1 MYACYFVDMSA
12 TDRALL
18 QDAVLAYYGLE
29 DKNGSN
35 HNAGDCYD
43 GDYNNDIDVDHD
55 VHEYE
60 YEYDDDD

>member
-18 QDAVLAYYGLE
+18 QDAVLAYYGLK

-43 GDYNNDIDVDHD
+43 GDYNNDVDVDHD
-55 VHEYE
+55 GH
-60 YEYDDDD
+60 EYDDDD